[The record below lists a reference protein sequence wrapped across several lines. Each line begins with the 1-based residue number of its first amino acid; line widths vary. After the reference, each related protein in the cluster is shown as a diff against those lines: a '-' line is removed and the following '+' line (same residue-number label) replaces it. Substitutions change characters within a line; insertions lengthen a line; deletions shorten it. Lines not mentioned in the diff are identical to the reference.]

1 MSIMNK
7 EGNKS
12 KERGQKKSMYALIL
26 GLALPNIISNI
37 SVPLLSMADTAIA
50 GRLGTVTALGAVGI
64 ASMVVSFTFWLWG
77 FLRMATTGFTAQAF
91 GRGDKRAICRQFCV
105 GTSIALLGGLLLLVL
120 RPWLYGLA
128 DLLSQ
133 GAETLTPE
141 AISYLKIAYIGA
153 PAALLLYVYNGWFVG
168 LQNTVVP
175 MFTTIISNVL
185 NIALS
190 IFFVWKMEMG
200 VEGIALGTV
209 VAQYLTVAM
218 LLAVVLLRYRHYFE
232 AFHWRDFF
240 SLGEVFTYIRVGKF
254 LLIRTLMMGS
264 VSLYFVRA
272 GSSFGEITVSA
283 NTLLMQ
289 LFTACSYFMDGFA
302 FAGEALTGRF
312 IGEEAWVRLKEMIRK
327 LFIIGAVI
335 SPLMALIYWLW
346 ADKLLW
352 LLSDKVEV
360 LAHALDHS
368 LWIVLIPIVSFASFL
383 WDGIFVG
390 ATESK
395 AMSLAVLSGCVS
407 FFVVYFS
414 LRSVMGEDA
423 LWLAFLSYLGMRSL
437 LSYVWGNQMIKRLVS

>member
-1 MSIMNK
+1 MTQTQDINQQRK
-7 EGNKS
+7 
-12 KERGQKKSMYALIL
+12 GQTKSMYALIL

-64 ASMVVSFTFWLWG
+64 ASIVVSFTFWLWG

-105 GTSIALLGGLLLLVL
+105 GTSIALLGGFSLLLL

-141 AISYLKIAYIGA
+141 AIDYLKIAYIGA

-190 IFFVWKMEMG
+190 ILFAWKMDMG
-200 VEGIALGTV
+200 VKGIALGTV
-209 VAQYLTVAM
+209 VAQYLTVLM
-218 LLAVVLLRYRHYFE
+218 LLLVVLFRYRTYFE
-232 AFHWRDFF
+232 DFHIRDFF
-240 SLGEVFTYIRVGKF
+240 SIGEVFTYIQVGKY
-254 LLIRTLMMGS
+254 LLIRTMMMGA

-272 GSSFGEITVSA
+272 GSSFGAITVSA

-312 IGEEAWVRLKEMIRK
+312 IGERAWSKLQEMLKK
-327 LFIIGAVI
+327 LFLIGFI
-335 SPLMALIYWLW
+335 LSPLISFVYWLW
-346 ADKLLW
+346 ADEILW
-352 LLSDKVEV
+352 LLSDKFEV
-360 LAHALDHS
+360 LSHALEHS
-368 LWIVLIPIVSFASFL
+368 IWIILIPIVSFASFL
-383 WDGIFVG
+383 WDGVFVG
-390 ATESK
+390 ATKSK
-395 AMSLAVLSGCVS
+395 PMSLAVLSGCLS
-407 FFVVYFS
+407 FFVIYFS
-414 LRSVMGEDA
+414 LRGLIGEDA
-423 LWLAFLSYLGMRSL
+423 LWLAFLSYLGVRSL
-437 LSYVWGNQMIKRLVS
+437 LSYFWGKRMIQALVQ

>member
-1 MSIMNK
+1 
-7 EGNKS
+7 
-12 KERGQKKSMYALIL
+12 MYALIL

-50 GRLGTVTALGAVGI
+50 GRLGTITALGAVGV
-64 ASMVVSFTFWLWG
+64 ASIVVSFTFWLWG

-105 GTSIALLGGLLLLVL
+105 GTSIALLGGLLLLLL
-120 RPWLYGLA
+120 RPYLYGLA
-128 DLLSQ
+128 GLLSQ

-141 AISYLKIAYIGA
+141 AISYLKIAYLGA

-168 LQNTVVP
+168 LQNTLVP

-190 IFFVWKMEMG
+190 IVFAWKMDMG
-200 VEGIALGTV
+200 VKGIALGTV
-209 VAQYLTVAM
+209 VAQYLTVLM
-218 LLAVVLLRYRHYFE
+218 LLIVVVLRYRHYFE
-232 AFHWRDFF
+232 NFHIRDFF
-240 SLGEVFTYIRVGKF
+240 SVSEVFTYIQVGKY
-254 LLIRTLMMGS
+254 LLIRTMMMGA

-312 IGEEAWVRLKEMIRK
+312 IGEQSWTKLKEMLRK
-327 LFIIGAVI
+327 LFIIGFVL
-335 SPLMALIYWLW
+335 SPLLSLVYWLW

-360 LAHALDHS
+360 LQHALEHS
-368 LWIVLIPIVSFASFL
+368 LWIILIPIVSFASFL

-390 ATESK
+390 ATKSK
-395 AMSLAVLSGCVS
+395 PMSLAVLSGCLS
-407 FFVVYFS
+407 FFVIYFS
-414 LRSVMGEDA
+414 LRSLLGEDA
-423 LWLAFLSYLGMRSL
+423 LWLAFLSYLGVRSL
-437 LSYVWGNQMIKRLVS
+437 LSYFWGKQMLTALISSPTNV